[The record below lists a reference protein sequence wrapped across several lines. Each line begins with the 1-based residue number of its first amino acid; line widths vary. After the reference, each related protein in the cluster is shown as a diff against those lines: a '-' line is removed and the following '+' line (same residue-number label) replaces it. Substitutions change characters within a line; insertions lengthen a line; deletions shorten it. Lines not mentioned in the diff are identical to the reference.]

1 MKKPFLIL
9 AALLVSTAIAKAESP
24 PKQPKIPNPDWCQFG
39 HNSLPKLIQQS
50 KIQIKEEWF
59 LEGGEIEATAI
70 ILVDED
76 GDVSQVGISPDD
88 LDERILRAIGAS
100 ILQWEFEPAEVDGES
115 VSSCIAQPLKLVF
128 PRPPTPP
135 VSIGVTDN
143 LGP

>member
-1 MKKPFLIL
+1 MQKPSLIL

-59 LEGGEIEATAI
+59 PEGREIEATAI

-128 PRPPTPP
+128 PRLPTPP

>member
-1 MKKPFLIL
+1 MKKLLLIL
-9 AALLVSTAIAKAESP
+9 TALLVSTAMAKAESP
-24 PKQPKIPNPDWCQFG
+24 PNQSNIPKPDWCQFD
-39 HNSLPKLIQQS
+39 HNSLPKLIQQT

-59 LEGGEIEATAI
+59 PEGGEIEAKAI

-88 LDERILRAIGAS
+88 LDERIVRAIGAS

-115 VSSCIAQPLKLVF
+115 VSSCIAQPLKLVS
-128 PRPPTPP
+128 PRLPTPP

>member
-128 PRPPTPP
+128 PRLPTPP